1 MREGGQRGQ
10 MYRSDKEFGFELE
23 KPSSA
28 SVAAQQQKQQQLCL
42 LKHSEPKE
50 RANPSQ
56 ATPKISSGFLFFVRY
71 YRVSL

>member
-1 MREGGQRGQ
+1 MC
-10 MYRSDKEFGFELE
+10 RSDEEFGFELE
-23 KPSSA
+23 KLSS
-28 SVAAQQQKQQQLCL
+28 AQQQRSRAALCL

-71 YRVSL
+71 CRVSL